1 VSAQQPPARFAEAA
15 EAYGIEFDPGDLDKI
30 GEFLSLLLEANT
42 RFNLTAV
49 TDPDEAWVK
58 HVFDSLTLLP
68 YVVSAEAGHV
78 IDVGS
83 GGGLPGVPLALTMPE
98 VDFTLLE
105 ATGKKADF
113 LRDVA
118 ERMDLAN
125 VDVISDRAETIA
137 HDCENHREQY
147 DLVVARAV
155 GRLVVLAELAGRQ
168 GRQGDRRGG
177 GGVAPAAQR
186 GRRDDP
192 HAHGHDRSDREAPA
206 HGKALS
212 AAAGRAETGSA
223 GRQQGPLIRDRVKKG
238 WGRPVDVV
246 GYGRNRGSAMARKS
260 QTWIFVV
267 DNGRGRLL
275 KGAPAPRGRF
285 HLELDDSIENTG
297 AEHEHGRPSPLT
309 GREGHSYA
317 SRGHEDEERMKRFAR
332 AVASWL
338 EEKTRR
344 LDIDRLALFAP
355 PRFLGAL
362 RQAWSPRLAVRV
374 DEHEGDLGYMA
385 PGDLARHRS
394 ISRLLDREP
403 GF

>member
-125 VDVISDRAETIA
+125 VDVISDRAR
-137 HDCENHREQY
+137 DQRSGG
-147 DLVVARAV
+147 DDRAR
-155 GRLVVLAELAGRQ
+155 L
-168 GRQGDRRGG
+168 
-177 GGVAPAAQR
+177 
-186 GRRDDP
+186 
-192 HAHGHDRSDREAPA
+192 
-206 HGKALS
+206 
-212 AAAGRAETGSA
+212 
-223 GRQQGPLIRDRVKKG
+223 
-238 WGRPVDVV
+238 
-246 GYGRNRGSAMARKS
+246 
-260 QTWIFVV
+260 
-267 DNGRGRLL
+267 
-275 KGAPAPRGRF
+275 
-285 HLELDDSIENTG
+285 
-297 AEHEHGRPSPLT
+297 
-309 GREGHSYA
+309 
-317 SRGHEDEERMKRFAR
+317 
-332 AVASWL
+332 
-338 EEKTRR
+338 
-344 LDIDRLALFAP
+344 
-355 PRFLGAL
+355 
-362 RQAWSPRLAVRV
+362 
-374 DEHEGDLGYMA
+374 
-385 PGDLARHRS
+385 
-394 ISRLLDREP
+394 
-403 GF
+403 